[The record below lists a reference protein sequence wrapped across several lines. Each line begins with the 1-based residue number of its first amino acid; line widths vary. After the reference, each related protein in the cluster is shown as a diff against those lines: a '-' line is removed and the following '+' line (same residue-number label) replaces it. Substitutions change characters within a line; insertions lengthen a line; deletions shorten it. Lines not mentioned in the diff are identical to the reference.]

1 MDLDEQLE
9 LAHLLLQERKCRV
22 CGQEKNLI
30 DGYYR
35 TRKNVRLASSYSY
48 ECKECTVKRV
58 CENNRR
64 NKLKKNIIKKMKQFK
79 VRDFSPQDYN
89 PDLLRKPTENLQQLM
104 ERFTKRLKHVNSE
117 DKERISYLQG
127 CIDTVDYLMTGKL
140 PNDGNHNGMKNHRP
154 RHSRLDALD

>member
-64 NKLKKNIIKKMKQFK
+64 NRLKKNRIKKMKQ
-79 VRDFSPQDYN
+79 
-89 PDLLRKPTENLQQLM
+89 TENLQQLM
-104 ERFTKRLKHVNSE
+104 ERFTKRLNQTNPD
-117 DKERISYLQG
+117 DKERVSYLRG
-127 CIDTVDYLMTGKL
+127 CIDTVDYLATGKL
-140 PNDGNHNGMKNHRP
+140 PNDGNHDGMKNHRP
-154 RHSRLDALD
+154 RHSQLDALD

>member
-9 LAHLLLQERKCRV
+9 LAHLLLQDRKCRV

-64 NKLKKNIIKKMKQFK
+64 NRLKKNRIKKMKQ
-79 VRDFSPQDYN
+79 
-89 PDLLRKPTENLQQLM
+89 TENLQQLM
-104 ERFTKRLKHVNSE
+104 ERFTKRLNQTNPD
-117 DKERISYLQG
+117 DKERGSYLKG
-127 CIDTVDYLMTGKL
+127 CIDTVDYLATGKL
-140 PNDGNHNGMKNHRP
+140 PNDGNHDGMKNHRP
-154 RHSRLDALD
+154 RHSQLDALD

>member
-64 NKLKKNIIKKMKQFK
+64 NRLKKNRIKKMKQ
-79 VRDFSPQDYN
+79 
-89 PDLLRKPTENLQQLM
+89 TENLQQLM
-104 ERFTKRLKHVNSE
+104 ERFTKRLNQTNPD
-117 DKERISYLQG
+117 DKERVSYLKG
-127 CIDTVDYLMTGKL
+127 CIDTVDYLTTGKL
-140 PNDGNHNGMKNHRP
+140 PNDGNHDGMKNHRP
-154 RHSRLDALD
+154 RHSQLDALD

>member
-64 NKLKKNIIKKMKQFK
+64 NRLKKNRIKKMKQ
-79 VRDFSPQDYN
+79 
-89 PDLLRKPTENLQQLM
+89 TENLQQLM
-104 ERFTKRLKHVNSE
+104 ERFTKRLNQTNPD
-117 DKERISYLQG
+117 DKERVSYLKG
-127 CIDTVDYLMTGKL
+127 CIDTVDYLGTGKP
-140 PNDGNHNGMKNHRP
+140 PNDGNHDGMKNHRP
-154 RHSRLDALD
+154 RHSQLDALD

>member
-9 LAHLLLQERKCRV
+9 LAHLLLQDRKCRV

-64 NKLKKNIIKKMKQFK
+64 NRLKKNRIKKMKQ
-79 VRDFSPQDYN
+79 
-89 PDLLRKPTENLQQLM
+89 TENLQQLM
-104 ERFTKRLKHVNSE
+104 ERFNKRLNQTNPD
-117 DKERISYLQG
+117 DKERVSYLKG
-127 CIDTVDYLMTGKL
+127 CIDTVDYLATGKL
-140 PNDGNHNGMKNHRP
+140 PNDGNHDGMKNHRP
-154 RHSRLDALD
+154 RHSQLDALD

>member
-1 MDLDEQLE
+1 MDLDDQLQ

-22 CGQEKNLI
+22 CGQAKNLI

-64 NKLKKNIIKKMKQFK
+64 NRLKKNRIKKMKQ
-79 VRDFSPQDYN
+79 
-89 PDLLRKPTENLQQLM
+89 TENLQQLM
-104 ERFTKRLKHVNSE
+104 ERFTKRLNQTNPD
-117 DKERISYLQG
+117 DKERVSYLKG
-127 CIDTVDYLMTGKL
+127 CIDTIDYLATGKL
-140 PNDGNHNGMKNHRP
+140 PNDGNHDGMKNHRP
-154 RHSRLDALD
+154 RHSQLDALD

>member
-35 TRKNVRLASSYSY
+35 TRKYVRLASSYSY

-64 NKLKKNIIKKMKQFK
+64 NRLKKNRIKKMKQ
-79 VRDFSPQDYN
+79 
-89 PDLLRKPTENLQQLM
+89 TENLQQLM
-104 ERFTKRLKHVNSE
+104 ERFTKRLKQVDPD
-117 DKERISYLQG
+117 DKERVSYLKG
-127 CIDTVDYLMTGKL
+127 CIDTVDYLATGKL
-140 PNDGNHNGMKNHRP
+140 PNDGNHDGMKNHRP
-154 RHSRLDALD
+154 RHSQLDALD

>member
-1 MDLDEQLE
+1 MDLDDQLQ

-22 CGQEKNLI
+22 CGEEKNLI

-64 NKLKKNIIKKMKQFK
+64 NRLKKNRIKKMKQ
-79 VRDFSPQDYN
+79 
-89 PDLLRKPTENLQQLM
+89 TENLQQLM
-104 ERFTKRLKHVNSE
+104 ERFTKRLKQVNPD
-117 DKERISYLQG
+117 DKETVSYLKG
-127 CIDTVDYLMTGKL
+127 CIDTVEYLATGKL
-140 PNDGNHNGMKNHRP
+140 PNDGNHDGMKNHRP
-154 RHSRLDALD
+154 RHSDLDALD

>member
-64 NKLKKNIIKKMKQFK
+64 NRLKKNRIKKMKE
-79 VRDFSPQDYN
+79 
-89 PDLLRKPTENLQQLM
+89 TENLQQLM
-104 ERFTKRLKHVNSE
+104 ERFTKRLKHVDPD
-117 DKERISYLQG
+117 DKERVSYLKG
-127 CIDTVDYLMTGKL
+127 CIDTVDYLATGKL
-140 PNDGNHNGMKNHRP
+140 PNDGNHDGMKNHRP
-154 RHSRLDALD
+154 RHSDLDALD

>member
-1 MDLDEQLE
+1 MDLDDQLQ

-22 CGQEKNLI
+22 CGEEKNLI

-64 NKLKKNIIKKMKQFK
+64 NRLKKNRIKKMKQ
-79 VRDFSPQDYN
+79 
-89 PDLLRKPTENLQQLM
+89 TENLHQLM
-104 ERFTKRLKHVNSE
+104 ERFTKRLKQVNPD
-117 DKERISYLQG
+117 DKERVSYLKG
-127 CIDTVDYLMTGKL
+127 CIDTVDYLATGKL
-140 PNDGNHNGMKNHRP
+140 PNDGNHDGMKNHRP
-154 RHSRLDALD
+154 RHSDLDALD

>member
-64 NKLKKNIIKKMKQFK
+64 NRLKKNRIKKMKQ
-79 VRDFSPQDYN
+79 
-89 PDLLRKPTENLQQLM
+89 TENLQQLM
-104 ERFTKRLKHVNSE
+104 ERFTKRLKQVNPN
-117 DKERISYLQG
+117 DKERVSYLKG
-127 CIDTVDYLMTGKL
+127 CIDTVDYLATGKL
-140 PNDGNHNGMKNHRP
+140 PNDGNHDGMKNHRP
-154 RHSRLDALD
+154 RHSQLDALD

>member
-1 MDLDEQLE
+1 MDLDDQLE

-64 NKLKKNIIKKMKQFK
+64 NRLKKNRIKKMKQ
-79 VRDFSPQDYN
+79 
-89 PDLLRKPTENLQQLM
+89 TENLQQLM
-104 ERFTKRLKHVNSE
+104 ERFTKRLNQTNPD
-117 DKERISYLQG
+117 DKERVSYLKG
-127 CIDTVDYLMTGKL
+127 CIDTVDYLATGKL
-140 PNDGNHNGMKNHRP
+140 PNDGNHDGMKNHRP
-154 RHSRLDALD
+154 RHSQLDALD

>member
-9 LAHLLLQERKCRV
+9 LAHLLLQDRKCRV
-22 CGQEKNLI
+22 CGEEKNLI

-64 NKLKKNIIKKMKQFK
+64 NRLKKNRIKKMKQ
-79 VRDFSPQDYN
+79 
-89 PDLLRKPTENLQQLM
+89 TENLQQLM
-104 ERFTKRLKHVNSE
+104 ERFTKRLKQVNPD
-117 DKERISYLQG
+117 DKERVSYLKG
-127 CIDTVDYLMTGKL
+127 CIDTVDYLATGKL
-140 PNDGNHNGMKNHRP
+140 PNDGNHDGMKNHRP
-154 RHSRLDALD
+154 RHSDLDALD

>member
-64 NKLKKNIIKKMKQFK
+64 NRLKKNRIKKMKQ
-79 VRDFSPQDYN
+79 
-89 PDLLRKPTENLQQLM
+89 TENLQQLM
-104 ERFTKRLKHVNSE
+104 ERFTKRLKQVNPD
-117 DKERISYLQG
+117 DKERVSYLKG
-127 CIDTVDYLMTGKL
+127 CIDTVDYLATGKL
-140 PNDGNHNGMKNHRP
+140 PNDGNHDGMKNHRP
-154 RHSRLDALD
+154 RHSQLDALA

>member
-9 LAHLLLQERKCRV
+9 LAHLLIQERKCRV

-64 NKLKKNIIKKMKQFK
+64 NRLKKNRIKKMKQ
-79 VRDFSPQDYN
+79 
-89 PDLLRKPTENLQQLM
+89 TENLQQLM
-104 ERFTKRLKHVNSE
+104 ERFTKRLKQVNPD
-117 DKERISYLQG
+117 DKETVSYLKG
-127 CIDTVDYLMTGKL
+127 CIDTVDYLATGKL
-140 PNDGNHNGMKNHRP
+140 PNDGNHDGMKNHRP
-154 RHSRLDALD
+154 RHSDLDALD

>member
-1 MDLDEQLE
+1 MDLDDQLQ

-22 CGQEKNLI
+22 CGEEKNLI

-64 NKLKKNIIKKMKQFK
+64 NRLKKNRIKKMKE
-79 VRDFSPQDYN
+79 
-89 PDLLRKPTENLQQLM
+89 TENLQQLM
-104 ERFTKRLKHVNSE
+104 ERFTKRLKQVDPD
-117 DKERISYLQG
+117 DKERVSYLKG
-127 CIDTVDYLMTGKL
+127 CIDTVDYLATGKL
-140 PNDGNHNGMKNHRP
+140 PNDGNHDGMKNHRP
-154 RHSRLDALD
+154 RHSQLDALD

>member
-64 NKLKKNIIKKMKQFK
+64 NRLKKNLIKKMKQ
-79 VRDFSPQDYN
+79 
-89 PDLLRKPTENLQQLM
+89 TENLQQLM
-104 ERFTKRLKHVNSE
+104 ERFTKRLKQVDPD
-117 DKERISYLQG
+117 DKERVSYLKG
-127 CIDTVDYLMTGKL
+127 CIDTVDYLATGKL
-140 PNDGNHNGMKNHRP
+140 PNDGNHDGMKNHRP
-154 RHSRLDALD
+154 RHSQLDALD

>member
-9 LAHLLLQERKCRV
+9 LAHLLLQDRKCRV

-64 NKLKKNIIKKMKQFK
+64 NRLKKNRIKKMKQ
-79 VRDFSPQDYN
+79 
-89 PDLLRKPTENLQQLM
+89 TENLQQLM
-104 ERFTKRLKHVNSE
+104 ERFTKRLKQVDPD
-117 DKERISYLQG
+117 DKERVSYLKG
-127 CIDTVDYLMTGKL
+127 GIDTVDYLATGRL
-140 PNDGNHNGMKNHRP
+140 PNDGNHDGMKNHRP
-154 RHSRLDALD
+154 RHSQLDALD

>member
-1 MDLDEQLE
+1 MDLDDQLQ

-64 NKLKKNIIKKMKQFK
+64 NRLKKNRIKKMKE
-79 VRDFSPQDYN
+79 
-89 PDLLRKPTENLQQLM
+89 TENLQQLM
-104 ERFTKRLKHVNSE
+104 ERFTKRLKQVDPD
-117 DKERISYLQG
+117 DKERVSYLKG
-127 CIDTVDYLMTGKL
+127 CIDTVDYLATGKL
-140 PNDGNHNGMKNHRP
+140 PNDGNHDGMKNHRP
-154 RHSRLDALD
+154 RHSQLDALD

>member
-64 NKLKKNIIKKMKQFK
+64 NRLKKNRIKKMKQ
-79 VRDFSPQDYN
+79 
-89 PDLLRKPTENLQQLM
+89 TENLQQLM
-104 ERFTKRLKHVNSE
+104 ERFTKRLNQTNPD
-117 DKERISYLQG
+117 DKERVSYLKG
-127 CIDTVDYLMTGKL
+127 CIDTVDYLATGKL
-140 PNDGNHNGMKNHRP
+140 PNDGNHDGMKNHRP
-154 RHSRLDALD
+154 RHSQLEAID

>member
-22 CGQEKNLI
+22 CVQEKNLI
-30 DGYYR
+30 DGYNR

-64 NKLKKNIIKKMKQFK
+64 NRLKKNRIKKMKQ
-79 VRDFSPQDYN
+79 
-89 PDLLRKPTENLQQLM
+89 TENLQQLM
-104 ERFTKRLKHVNSE
+104 ERFTKRLNQTNPD
-117 DKERISYLQG
+117 DKERVSYLKG
-127 CIDTVDYLMTGKL
+127 CIDTVDYLATGKL
-140 PNDGNHNGMKNHRP
+140 PNDGNHDGMKNHRP
-154 RHSRLDALD
+154 RHSDLDALD

>member
-1 MDLDEQLE
+1 MDLDDQLQ

-22 CGQEKNLI
+22 CGEEKNLI

-64 NKLKKNIIKKMKQFK
+64 NRLKKNRIKKMKQ
-79 VRDFSPQDYN
+79 
-89 PDLLRKPTENLQQLM
+89 TENLQQLM
-104 ERFTKRLKHVNSE
+104 ERFTKRLNQTNPD
-117 DKERISYLQG
+117 DKERVSYLKG
-127 CIDTVDYLMTGKL
+127 CIDTVDYLSTGKL
-140 PNDGNHNGMKNHRP
+140 PNDGNHDGMKNHRP
-154 RHSRLDALD
+154 RHSQLDALD

>member
-64 NKLKKNIIKKMKQFK
+64 NRLKKNRIKKMKQ
-79 VRDFSPQDYN
+79 
-89 PDLLRKPTENLQQLM
+89 TENLQQLM
-104 ERFTKRLKHVNSE
+104 ERFTKRLKQVNPD
-117 DKERISYLQG
+117 DKETVSYLKG
-127 CIDTVDYLMTGKL
+127 CIDTVDYLATGKL
-140 PNDGNHNGMKNHRP
+140 PNDGNHDGMKNHRP
-154 RHSRLDALD
+154 RHSQLDALD

>member
-9 LAHLLLQERKCRV
+9 LAHLLLQDRKCRV

-64 NKLKKNIIKKMKQFK
+64 NRLKKNRIKKMKQ
-79 VRDFSPQDYN
+79 
-89 PDLLRKPTENLQQLM
+89 TENLQQLM
-104 ERFTKRLKHVNSE
+104 ERFTKRLNQTNPD
-117 DKERISYLQG
+117 DKERVSYLKG
-127 CIDTVDYLMTGKL
+127 CVDTVDYLATGKL
-140 PNDGNHNGMKNHRP
+140 PNDGNHDGMKNHRP
-154 RHSRLDALD
+154 RHSQLDALD

>member
-9 LAHLLLQERKCRV
+9 LAHLLLQDRKCRV

-35 TRKNVRLASSYSY
+35 TRKNVRVASSYSY

-64 NKLKKNIIKKMKQFK
+64 NRLKKNRIKKMKQ
-79 VRDFSPQDYN
+79 
-89 PDLLRKPTENLQQLM
+89 TENLQQLM
-104 ERFTKRLKHVNSE
+104 ERFTKRLKQVDPD
-117 DKERISYLQG
+117 DKERVSYLKG
-127 CIDTVDYLMTGKL
+127 CIDTVDYLATGKL
-140 PNDGNHNGMKNHRP
+140 PNDGNHDGMKNHRP
-154 RHSRLDALD
+154 RHSQLDALD

>member
-64 NKLKKNIIKKMKQFK
+64 NRLKKNRIKKMKQ
-79 VRDFSPQDYN
+79 
-89 PDLLRKPTENLQQLM
+89 TENLQQLM
-104 ERFTKRLKHVNSE
+104 ERFTKRLKQVNPD
-117 DKERISYLQG
+117 DKERASYLKG
-127 CIDTVDYLMTGKL
+127 CIDTVDYLATGIL
-140 PNDGNHNGMKNHRP
+140 PNDGNHDGMKNHRP
-154 RHSRLDALD
+154 RHSQLDALD

>member
-1 MDLDEQLE
+1 MDLDDQLQ

-22 CGQEKNLI
+22 CGETKNLI

-64 NKLKKNIIKKMKQFK
+64 NRLKKNRIKKMKQ
-79 VRDFSPQDYN
+79 
-89 PDLLRKPTENLQQLM
+89 TENLQQLM
-104 ERFTKRLKHVNSE
+104 DRFTKRLNQTNPN
-117 DKERISYLQG
+117 DKERVSYLKG
-127 CIDTVDYLMTGKL
+127 CIDTVDYLATGKL
-140 PNDGNHNGMKNHRP
+140 PNDGNHDGMKNHRP
-154 RHSRLDALD
+154 RHSNLDALD

>member
-1 MDLDEQLE
+1 MDLDDQLQ

-22 CGQEKNLI
+22 CGEEKNLI

-64 NKLKKNIIKKMKQFK
+64 NRLKKNRIKKMKQ
-79 VRDFSPQDYN
+79 
-89 PDLLRKPTENLQQLM
+89 TENLQQLM
-104 ERFTKRLKHVNSE
+104 ERFTKRLKQVNPD
-117 DKERISYLQG
+117 DKETVSYLKG
-127 CIDTVDYLMTGKL
+127 CIDTVDYLSTGKL
-140 PNDGNHNGMKNHRP
+140 PNDGNHDGMKNHRP
-154 RHSRLDALD
+154 RHSDLDALD

>member
-35 TRKNVRLASSYSY
+35 TRKNIRLASSYSY

-64 NKLKKNIIKKMKQFK
+64 NVLKKKRIKKMKQ
-79 VRDFSPQDYN
+79 
-89 PDLLRKPTENLQQLM
+89 TENLQQVM
-104 ERFTKRLKHVNSE
+104 ERFTKRLKQVDPG
-117 DKERISYLQG
+117 DKERVSYLKG
-127 CIDTVDYLMTGKL
+127 CIDTVDYLATGKL
-140 PNDGNHNGMKNHRP
+140 PNDGNHDGMKKHRP
-154 RHSRLDALD
+154 RHSQLDALD

>member
-1 MDLDEQLE
+1 MDLDDQLQ

-22 CGQEKNLI
+22 CGEEKNLI

-64 NKLKKNIIKKMKQFK
+64 NRLKKNRIKKMKQ
-79 VRDFSPQDYN
+79 
-89 PDLLRKPTENLQQLM
+89 TENLQQLM
-104 ERFTKRLKHVNSE
+104 ERFTKRLKQVNPD
-117 DKERISYLQG
+117 DKERLSYLKG
-127 CIDTVDYLMTGKL
+127 CIDTVDYLSTGKL
-140 PNDGNHNGMKNHRP
+140 PNDGNHDGMKNHRP
-154 RHSRLDALD
+154 RHSDLDALD